1 MNRNKPNDDAA
12 PRKSAEAVER
22 LAGEMIEVYAARID
36 AEAELA
42 AGRPFLAAKVR
53 NRIREM
59 REQNV
64 SSWEAAVM
72 AMRGWILA
80 LGAAAILFF
89 FVSMQW
95 QAPASLRSDADEI
108 NTSEELIGEVR

>member
-1 MNRNKPNDDAA
+1 MNRNKPNDDAT
-12 PRKSAEAVER
+12 PQKSAEAVDR
-22 LAGEMIEVYAARID
+22 LAGELIEVYAARID
-36 AEAELA
+36 AEAGAA
-42 AGRPFLAAKVR
+42 AGQPFLAARVR

-95 QAPASLRSDADEI
+95 QAPASMGNDTDEI

>member
-1 MNRNKPNDDAA
+1 MNRNKPNH
-12 PRKSAEAVER
+12 AEAADR
-22 LAGEMIEVYAARID
+22 LAGELIEIYASQVD

-42 AGRPFLAAKVR
+42 AGQPFFAARVR

-80 LGAAAILFF
+80 LCAAAILFF
-89 FVSMQW
+89 LVGAQVI
-95 QAPASLRSDADEI
+95 QQTTPATLETDEI